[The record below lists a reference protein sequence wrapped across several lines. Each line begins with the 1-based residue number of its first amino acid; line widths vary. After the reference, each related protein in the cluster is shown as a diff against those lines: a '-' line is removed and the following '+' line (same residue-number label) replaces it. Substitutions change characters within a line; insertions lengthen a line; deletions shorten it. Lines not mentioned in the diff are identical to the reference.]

1 MPIIAFMNGFDE
13 FSRGL
18 DDDYATDGTLYST
31 SEADIQRL
39 TRRMQKRLDKLSEEE
54 MNAKAHLGESL
65 ANIVL
70 ARFPDERLAR
80 GCALALFRGNPDQ
93 YDEVVESMLMRPDD
107 DPGDMGPGDGD
118 DAPLG
123 DVPNDDV
130 LRKLDFDVEE
140 LDDDLE
146 LAMAVDL

>member
-1 MPIIAFMNGFDE
+1 
-13 FSRGL
+13 
-18 DDDYATDGTLYST
+18 
-31 SEADIQRL
+31 
-39 TRRMQKRLDKLSEEE
+39 
-54 MNAKAHLGESL
+54 
-65 ANIVL
+65 
-70 ARFPDERLAR
+70 
-80 GCALALFRGNPDQ
+80 
-93 YDEVVESMLMRPDD
+93 
-107 DPGDMGPGDGD
+107 MGPGDGD

>member
-1 MPIIAFMNGFDE
+1 
-13 FSRGL
+13 
-18 DDDYATDGTLYST
+18 
-31 SEADIQRL
+31 
-39 TRRMQKRLDKLSEEE
+39 MQQRLDKLSEEE

>member
-1 MPIIAFMNGFDE
+1 MNGFDE

-107 DPGDMGPGDGD
+107 DPGDMGPGDSD

>member
-1 MPIIAFMNGFDE
+1 MTIPVTWAP
-13 FSRGL
+13 
-18 DDDYATDGTLYST
+18 ATV
-31 SEADIQRL
+31 I
-39 TRRMQKRLDKLSEEE
+39 
-54 MNAKAHLGESL
+54 
-65 ANIVL
+65 
-70 ARFPDERLAR
+70 
-80 GCALALFRGNPDQ
+80 
-93 YDEVVESMLMRPDD
+93 
-107 DPGDMGPGDGD
+107 

>member
-1 MPIIAFMNGFDE
+1 M
-13 FSRGL
+13 
-18 DDDYATDGTLYST
+18 
-31 SEADIQRL
+31 
-39 TRRMQKRLDKLSEEE
+39 
-54 MNAKAHLGESL
+54 
-65 ANIVL
+65 
-70 ARFPDERLAR
+70 
-80 GCALALFRGNPDQ
+80 ALFRGNPDQ

-107 DPGDMGPGDGD
+107 DPGDMDPGDGD

>member
-54 MNAKAHLGESL
+54 MNEKAHLGESL

-80 GCALALFRGNPDQ
+80 GALWRCSAAIHQ

-107 DPGDMGPGDGD
+107 DPGDMK
-118 DAPLG
+118 
-123 DVPNDDV
+123 
-130 LRKLDFDVEE
+130 RRR
-140 LDDDLE
+140 
-146 LAMAVDL
+146 